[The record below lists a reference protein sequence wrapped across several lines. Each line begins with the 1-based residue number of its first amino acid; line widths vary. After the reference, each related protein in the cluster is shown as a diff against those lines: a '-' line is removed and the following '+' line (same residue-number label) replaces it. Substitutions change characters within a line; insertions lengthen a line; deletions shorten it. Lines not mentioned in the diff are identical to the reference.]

1 MLGSKIAD
9 MRTICGRFPVESI
22 GFFAKLI
29 TGAFDWMLGI
39 FFSAEMIFFDSLE
52 KFLFG
57 GRGASIF
64 SGINKERNECK
75 DNRG

>member
-9 MRTICGRFPVESI
+9 LRAICDRFRIESI

-39 FFSAEMIFFDSLE
+39 FFSAEMIFFDSL
-52 KFLFG
+52 
-57 GRGASIF
+57 
-64 SGINKERNECK
+64 
-75 DNRG
+75 